1 MISLAGLLLTIIPP
15 VLMFKGAIAQ
25 SEQNTLMFIGFLL
38 WFASA
43 WFWLGKKAK
52 T

>member
-1 MISLAGLLLTIIPP
+1 MISLVGLLLTILPP
-15 VLMFKGAIAQ
+15 VLMFKGAIVQ
-25 SEQNTLMFIGFLL
+25 SEQNSLMFIGFLL